1 MASGDNTVP
10 IEAVADALAPPTPD
24 GVAPVVLYGG
34 KGGVG
39 KTTMAA
45 ATGLTAAMA
54 DLETL
59 VISTDPAHSLG
70 DSFATPL
77 TSTPSRPY
85 ADLPLWAVEIDPSD
99 AVGDIGELDG
109 LGMMP
114 GADEAV
120 AVEQLLRYADDDR
133 YDRIVI
139 DTAPTGHTLRLLE
152 LPSTLDRL
160 MDTVSAVRDQ
170 LGGLFGGAEGAG
182 GDLGGRVEDLR
193 MLLEDPRRTDFRIV
207 LIPEQMSVQ
216 ESARLL
222 ERLEAYAIPVQ
233 TLVVNRLMTPLE
245 DLPPAVADAVAV
257 PDLEGCAFCAARWAV
272 QRDAIGDATELF
284 GDRTV
289 HRVPLLGGPVEGRA
303 ALRVI
308 AHCLS

>member
-1 MASGDNTVP
+1 METGDTTVP

-24 GVAPVVLYGG
+24 GVAPIVLYGG

-45 ATGLTAAMA
+45 ATGLTAAMG

-70 DSFATPL
+70 DSFGTSL
-77 TSTPSRPY
+77 TSSPSRPY
-85 ADLPLWAVEIDPSD
+85 ADLPLWAVEIDPGD
-99 AVGDIGELDG
+99 AVGELGELDG
-109 LGMMP
+109 LSTMP

-120 AVEQLLRYADDDR
+120 AVEQLLRYAEDDR
-133 YDRIVI
+133 FERIVI

-152 LPSTLDRL
+152 LPSTIDRL
-160 MDTVSAVRDQ
+160 MHTLSAVRDH
-170 LGGLFGGAEGAG
+170 LGGLLGGADDAG
-182 GDLGGRVEDLR
+182 GDLGGRIEELR
-193 MLLEDPRRTDFRIV
+193 VLLEDPRRTDFRVV
-207 LIPEQMSVQ
+207 LIPERMSVR

-222 ERLEAYAIPVQ
+222 ERLESYAIPVQ

-245 DLPPAVADAVAV
+245 DVPPAVADAVAV

-284 GDRTV
+284 GDRTI
-289 HRVPLLGGPVEGRA
+289 HRVPLLGGPVEGRP

-308 AHCLS
+308 AHCLA

>member
-1 MASGDNTVP
+1 MDPGDSSVP

-45 ATGLTAAMA
+45 ATGLTAAMGG
-54 DLETL
+54 LETL
-59 VISTDPAHSLG
+59 VVSTDPAHSLG
-70 DSFATPL
+70 DSLGRSL
-77 TSTPSRPY
+77 TSSPTRPY
-85 ADLPLWAVEIDPSD
+85 TDLPLWAVEIDPAD
-99 AVGDIGELDG
+99 AVGDAGG
-109 LGMMP
+109 LSTMP

-133 YDRIVI
+133 FERVVI

-152 LPSTLDRL
+152 LPSTLERL
-160 MDTVSAVRDQ
+160 MDTVDAVRQQ
-170 LGGLFGGAEGAG
+170 LGGILGGADGAG
-182 GDLGGRVEDLR
+182 PELGGRIEELR
-193 MLLEDPRRTDFRIV
+193 VLLEDPRRTDFRIV
-207 LIPEQMSVQ
+207 LIPERMSVR

-222 ERLEAYAIPVQ
+222 ERLEAYAVPVQ

-245 DLPPAVADAVAV
+245 DVPPAIAGAVAA
-257 PDLEGCAFCAARWAV
+257 PDLEDCAFCAARWGV
-272 QRDAIGDATELF
+272 QRDAIAEATELF
-284 GDRTV
+284 GDRTI
-289 HRVPLLGGPVEGRA
+289 HRVPLLGGPVEGRP
-303 ALRVI
+303 ALRVV